1 MKFFLIAGEV
11 SGDKHGGI
19 LIKAIK
25 KAHPEAEFSFVGGTS
40 MEEAAGVTSVIPIRQ
55 MAFMGF
61 IQVITKL
68 ISILQWLKTTKSAI
82 TAFQPDV
89 VVLIDY
95 PGFNLRIAKWAKSQN
110 LKVAYYISPK
120 VWAWNKSRVYDIKK
134 YVDQMFCILPFE
146 KAFYAKYDYEVSYFG
161 NPLLDEITSFQKDP
175 EFLIRNG
182 FDKPILALLPG
193 SRIQEINRILPAMLQ
208 AAKHFPQYQWVIPR
222 SPNLDKQL
230 ILPLIPDDMV
240 SRVMIVEN
248 DYYNLLSYARLA
260 LVTSGTATLET
271 ALFKVPQVVCY
282 KTGSFTYFLA
292 KQLVDLKFISLVNLI
307 AGKEVVK
314 ELIQNDCNPKSIV
327 DELTRLASLT
337 EEVHSHFYD
346 DLMKEMGEAG
356 SAKRVAEALVA
367 MA

>member
-25 KAHPEAEFSFVGGTS
+25 NARPGAEFCIVGGSS

-61 IQVITKL
+61 IQVISKL
-68 ISILQWLKTTKSAI
+68 TSILQWIKMSKSAI
-82 TAFQPDV
+82 TTFKPDV
-89 VVLIDY
+89 VILIDY

-110 LKVAYYISPK
+110 FKVAYYISPK
-120 VWAWNKSRVYDIKK
+120 VWAWNKSRVYEIKK

-146 KAFYAKYDYEVSYFG
+146 KAFYAKYDYEVNYFG
-161 NPLLDEITSFQKDP
+161 NPLLDEIASFQKDP
-175 EFLIRNG
+175 QFLLKNG

-193 SRIQEINRILPAMLQ
+193 SRIQEINRILPTMLQ
-208 AAKHFPQYQWVIPR
+208 AAKFFPQYHCVIPR

-230 ILPLIPDDMV
+230 IQALIPADMLT
-240 SRVMIVEN
+240 RVLILEN
-248 DYYNLLSYARLA
+248 DYYNLLGHASLA

-282 KTGSFTYFLA
+282 KTGSLTYFLA
-292 KQLVDLKFISLVNLI
+292 KHLVDLNFISLVNLI
-307 AGKEVVK
+307 ADKEVVK
-314 ELIQNDCNPKSIV
+314 ELLQTNCNPKSIV
-327 DELTRLASLT
+327 DELSRLASLT
-337 EEVHSHFYD
+337 AEENSHFYD